1 MAGAPHSFEGA
12 PTLIEG
18 APGTGKTEALMRR
31 AAALLNEGV
40 PASSVALFAA
50 TPTSADVVRQ
60 RLASVVESSDDLPLV
75 TTLRDFELTLLA
87 TSEAQQRFGRRPV
100 VLLDFEESFLLEDVK
115 LTGVAPRRL
124 AEMLKFF
131 YRSWADLEP
140 MEGDWFYSD
149 EEQRVY
155 DCLVAGLQSRRAYV
169 ADEIARRAWEWLRDG
184 GAAVGP
190 RFDHVLV
197 DDFPLLSRASQE
209 VARLSARESLTV
221 AGDPLVGERAL
232 EAYPCR
238 EGLELLARAHSQAQV
253 VHLEESRK
261 SPAVARALEHVAADM
276 EGNGAGGSFE
286 AQEGEDGTVA
296 VLTCPRAEEEFEAVA
311 AQVERL
317 LEQGRRPEDLAV
329 AGVTPAWA
337 SGVRRALEERG
348 IPCAGVVPLKIGG
361 DFRTSERCH
370 GAQAVTLLKLAAD
383 PEDPVALRSWCG
395 FGDYL
400 ANSSLMV
407 ALMEAGGCPTMGSD
421 SFVIPD
427 QDQARLAQEAER
439 VAAALERGRVAMAS
453 LTGLQGRDLV
463 EAAWRAVDGTADEAL
478 PTSLVQALDMAGD
491 AADAT
496 DLLAALEQRFLFPV
510 IQGTGVLVGAP
521 NDFLGLSRPVMIV
534 AGLGNGLVPS
544 RSYFDPARVE
554 RDRRPGL
561 LRRDQQRIYGA
572 LAAAEHELYL
582 STFSA
587 ASLVTAE
594 KLQLKIDRVRL
605 RNGERLCDVSPSETV
620 RALTGVSYHD

>member
-12 PTLIEG
+12 LTLIEG
-18 APGTGKTEALMRR
+18 APGTGKTEALVRR
-31 AAALLNEGV
+31 AAALLSEGV

-50 TPTSADVVRQ
+50 TPASADAVRQ
-60 RLASVVESSDDLPLV
+60 RLASVVQSSDDLPLV

-155 DCLVAGLQSRRAYV
+155 DCLVAGLQGRRAYA
-169 ADEIARRAWEWLRDG
+169 ADEIARRAWELLRDH

-209 VARLSARESLTV
+209 VARLSARESLIV

-238 EGLELLARAHSQAQV
+238 EGLELLAQAHSQAQAV
-253 VHLEESRK
+253 RLTESRK
-261 SPAVARALEHVAADM
+261 SPAVARALERVAADM
-276 EGNGAGGSFE
+276 EGNGVDGSFE

-296 VLTCPRAEEEFEAVA
+296 VLTCSRAEEEFEAVA

-317 LEQGRRPEDLAV
+317 LDQGRRPEDLAV

-348 IPCAGVVPLKIGG
+348 IPCAGVAPLKIGG

-427 QDQARLAQEAER
+427 QGQARLAQEAER
-439 VAAALERGRVAMAS
+439 VAAALERGRVAVAS

-463 EAAWRAVDGTADEAL
+463 EAAWRAVDGTAAEGL

-491 AADAT
+491 AADAAA
-496 DLLAALEQRFLFPV
+496 LLAALEQRFLFPV
-510 IQGTGVLVGAP
+510 VQGTGVLVGVP

-587 ASLVTAE
+587 TSLVTAE

-605 RNGERLCDVSPSETV
+605 RKGERLCDVSPSETV